1 MDPMTVFAANDYSVL
16 ARTAV
21 ERVVLIGREHKVLLN
36 VVNISYW
43 TCTHLAA
50 W

>member
-1 MDPMTVFAANDYSVL
+1 MATITVFAATDYSVS

-21 ERVVLIGREHKVLLN
+21 ERVVSIGREHKVLLN
-36 VVNISYW
+36 VVNICYW